1 MRSHAGDDDPVC
13 GIGMNLCIECGKT
26 IDVRTQPGYE
36 PFNDAAIGA
45 ARADF
50 KISCCG
56 LCSLATGFFRM
67 ANTPS
72 AKKAVRVI
80 ERRTAVNRAR
90 RSRVRTFIRKV
101 EDALK
106 TGDHVVARDAFRAA
120 EPQIMRAAQKGI
132 MHKNAASRKV
142 SRLSARVK
150 ALGTAAQA

>member
-1 MRSHAGDDDPVC
+1 
-13 GIGMNLCIECGKT
+13 
-26 IDVRTQPGYE
+26 
-36 PFNDAAIGA
+36 
-45 ARADF
+45 
-50 KISCCG
+50 
-56 LCSLATGFFRM
+56 M

-72 AKKAVRVI
+72 AKRAVRVI

-106 TGDHVVARDAFRAA
+106 AGDLNNAREAFRAA

-132 MHKNAASRKV
+132 MHRNAASRKV

-150 ALGTAAQA
+150 ALGAAAQG